1 MTNSL
6 QSYKMQNQLRKKPVV
21 LLCTKTN
28 ISEMESI
35 ETLLSTIASNK
46 TTYPEIKLTKKVK
59 DIYSENYKALKK
71 LKKTLKGRKTS
82 HAYGLAELI
91 LYKGPSY

>member
-1 MTNSL
+1 
-6 QSYKMQNQLRKKPVV
+6 
-21 LLCTKTN
+21 
-28 ISEMESI
+28 MESI

-71 LKKTLKGRKTS
+71 LKKTLKDRKTS
-82 HAYGLAELI
+82 HAHGLAELI
-91 LYKGPSY
+91 LYKGLSY